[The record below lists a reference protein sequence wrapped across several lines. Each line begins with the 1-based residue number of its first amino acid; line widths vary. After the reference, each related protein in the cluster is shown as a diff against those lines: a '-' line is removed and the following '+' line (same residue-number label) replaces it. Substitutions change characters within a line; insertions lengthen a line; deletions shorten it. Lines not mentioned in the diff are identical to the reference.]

1 MKRVFEIEWE
11 PKTQRDGTLARQLR
25 VALENTFYHGAVVT
39 ELDLDAIKRQAR
51 LGALESVHDV
61 IRNTDTTAT
70 YEAYKQIVYFVQDS
84 IDLVTREIAAAEE
97 KEGKP

>member
-1 MKRVFEIEWE
+1 MKRVFEIEFPGDVTDPVGE
-11 PKTQRDGTLARQLR
+11 ISD
-25 VALENTFYHGAVVT
+25 ALDLCTVT
-39 ELDLDAIKRQAR
+39 ELDLAAIKGLAR

-84 IDLVTREIAAAEE
+84 IDLVTREIAAAEAE
-97 KEGKP
+97 EGKK